1 MKDGKAQRGGE
12 EDTFQQLPI
21 DEDVFELK
29 ASLAAKRTLTNSHIE
44 ENRQLYVYLKVG
56 TLTPAPR
63 QRGLNGWW
71 ESFLRRKIYL
81 G

>member
-29 ASLAAKRTLTNSHIE
+29 ASLAAKRTLTNSHD
-44 ENRQLYVYLKVG
+44 
-56 TLTPAPR
+56 
-63 QRGLNGWW
+63 RG
-71 ESFLRRKIYL
+71 EPSALRVP
-81 G
+81 